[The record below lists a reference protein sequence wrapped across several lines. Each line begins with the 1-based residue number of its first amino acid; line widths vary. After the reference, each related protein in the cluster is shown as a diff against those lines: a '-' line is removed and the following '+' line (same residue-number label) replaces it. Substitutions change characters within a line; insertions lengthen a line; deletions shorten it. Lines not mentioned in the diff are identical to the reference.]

1 MKITVAIPIY
11 NAERHLNVTL
21 DSLINQTMESSE
33 FEVICVNDVSTDNSA
48 KVVESYMKNHS
59 NIKLINRT
67 ENSGG
72 PMLPRNDAINAAKGE
87 YILFLDNDDFI
98 GEETLERFYKN
109 AVENNS
115 DVIFGKYV
123 GVNGRN
129 VPQSMFKYGN
139 LPNAE
144 ILEHN
149 LVFSLAPHKMF
160 NVDFLR
166 SHDIHFHKEAVV
178 GEDQLFVMQSF
189 INAKVITVLSD
200 YEYYYVVK
208 RGDENLSLKYFPAEN
223 FYYSFNNIMKSIEE
237 SDLSPLYKKELSA
250 AFLNRF
256 FHASRLRSYILTNR
270 LTTEQKIDWLNETK
284 KFIDNH
290 VSDELIN
297 LLPSRFHY
305 FVLIAR
311 ENDLQKLLMV
321 HKQMDKVSPNQVTR
335 VENGWVYAN
344 FKYSSKYLAYDDE
357 YTVNHLNTS
366 DIFVDNIVLDD
377 THFEISGQFYQ
388 SLLINMN
395 VQNELIL
402 IHRSSGIEK
411 RVKNNLLR
419 EAGQFRYK
427 VNYRDFVVDEKSI
440 GPWDVFIEGTL
451 GGYTKRRRLGQA
463 RSGDLIKRQQELIHE
478 NKGLIDRITQSNK
491 EKEAAPKKEIMI
503 DSVRSLGKK
512 YTVKAYFTKNH
523 DNLSFDVKLTK

>member
-21 DSLINQTMESSE
+21 DSLINQTMDSNDY
-33 FEVICVNDVSTDNSA
+33 EVICVNDVSTDNSV
-48 KVVESYMKNHS
+48 KVVETYMEKQN

-72 PMLPRNDAINAAKGE
+72 PMLPRNDAINEAKGE

-98 GEETLERFYKN
+98 GEETLERFYKS
-109 AVENNS
+109 AKEYNS
-115 DVIFGKYV
+115 DVIFGKYI
-123 GVNGRN
+123 GVNGRV

-144 ILEHN
+144 ILDHN

-160 NVDFLR
+160 KVDLIR
-166 SHDIHFHKEAVV
+166 EHNIRFHKEAVV
-178 GEDQLFVMQSF
+178 GEDQLFVMQCF
-189 INAKVITVLSD
+189 VKAKVITVLSD

-208 RGDENLSLKYFPAEN
+208 RGDENLSLKYFPAKN
-223 FYYSFNNIMKSIEE
+223 FFYSFNNIMKTIEE
-237 SDLSPLYKKELSA
+237 SDLSSLYKTKLSA

-256 FHASRLRSYILTNR
+256 LHASRLRGHIFSNL

-321 HKQMDKVSPNQVTR
+321 HKRMESVSPNQITR
-335 VENGWVYAN
+335 VENGWIYAR
-344 FKYSSKYLAYDDE
+344 FKNTKKYLAYDE
-357 YTVNHLNTS
+357 EHTVNHVNKS
-366 DIFVDNIVLDD
+366 DVFVDNIVLDE
-377 THFEISGQFYQ
+377 THCEISGQFYQ

-395 VQNELIL
+395 VNNELVL
-402 IHRSSGIEK
+402 VHRKSGIEK
-411 RVKNNLLR
+411 RVVDNLVSNS
-419 EAGQFRYK
+419 GQFK
-427 VNYRDFVVDEKSI
+427 FKFNYQEFVIDENSV
-440 GPWDVFIEGTL
+440 GPWDVFIEGTI
-451 GGYTKRRRLGQA
+451 GGYRKRRRLGQA
-463 RSGDLIKRQQELIHE
+463 RRTDLVKRVNMDH
-478 NKGLIDRITQSNK
+478 KGILPRLTNSTKEEVNT
-491 EKEAAPKKEIMI
+491 EKEISF
-503 DSVRSLGKK
+503 DHVLSFGKK
-512 YTVKAYFTKNH
+512 YIVKAYFTKGH
-523 DNLSFDVKLTK
+523 DNLSFDIKLNK